1 MHFLVRLALV
11 VTVTALPAFADSTPV
26 RVYVPLG
33 LQTSDVSTSDSQKTG
48 FKYVTID
55 SVQVVNPS
63 RHNAQSY
70 EPEQFHL
77 LADDKTYVPSVRP
90 GLGSLDLQ
98 EGAALSPGGTMQV
111 TVSFLVPDSVK
122 SAKFEFTPH
131 WTNDA
136 GATVDWCCL
145 YL

>member
-11 VTVTALPAFADSTPV
+11 VIATASPVFADSIPV
-26 RVYVPLG
+26 RVYVPIG

-63 RHNAQSY
+63 RHSAQSY

-77 LADDKTYVPSVRP
+77 LADGKTYVPSVRP
-90 GLGSLDLQ
+90 GLGSLDLH

-131 WTNDA
+131 WMNDA